1 MTRFALDNNG
11 RFVIRGYRELRPF
24 ASFLPGIAGR
34 MGIPMWAFYVNRGQ
48 GVVSFGVE
56 SKDCPVME
64 FLPANKAYQSVAFTG
79 FRTFL
84 RARRGERTAFLEPFA
99 PWSEAPADNQSM
111 TIGANDLEI
120 EETSAEHGISTK
132 VRYFL
137 LPDDR
142 FAGMVREVTIRNVGT
157 TPVSLEILDGMPAVI
172 PYGVSDAL
180 LKELGRT
187 VEAWMEVF
195 HSKERAPFY
204 RLRASVVDAAEV
216 ETFEAGHFALAFV
229 DDGRLLPCVV
239 DPAVVFA
246 HDLSLHRPEGFCRQP
261 LAALLEVPQITCG
274 RTPCAFFAHEAT
286 LAPGTSVTLRSIVGH
301 VACIEILEQM
311 VDRISR
317 AAYVDQKAREAADLV
332 TNLTDIVATRTAFPL
347 FDAYCRQ
354 SFLDNVLRGGWP
366 VLIGGR
372 VVHIYARKH
381 GDLER
386 DYNAFFVAPEPYSQ
400 GELSYRDVNQNRRDD
415 VRLEPRV
422 GDFDIRTFMSLI
434 QTDGYNPRSV
444 RGNSFTLA
452 PAQAAAV
459 AALAVEPEKLRA
471 VLSKPFTPGKLLS
484 SVTNNDIK
492 LRVSPDELLVAALS
506 SAEQRIEAA
515 FHEGFWIDHF
525 EYNLD
530 LIESHLSVYPD
541 RQDDLLFGRAD
552 LPFFDSPVFVQ
563 PRSKKYVLD
572 QGAPRQ
578 IGSVVPDAEKAARIA
593 ARPDPSAW
601 SRTEAGEI
609 YRVTLFVKLALT
621 TMLKFATLDP
631 AGMGIEMEAGR
642 PGWYDA
648 LNGLPALFGSG
659 MSETFELCRW
669 LGFLRDAIQAHGSGD
684 ARIPVEAADLL
695 DQVSRHLSAYEAST
709 APARDL
715 HYWDAVS
722 SARENYR
729 ERTRFGFKGNEK
741 SIPLADLDR
750 AFEAFEKKVRA
761 GIARATD
768 LGGGIPPTYFSFG
781 VPEYELLGEK
791 DEVGRAFIGPRSFTP
806 KPLPLFL
813 EGPVHAFK
821 VLPNAAAARDLYR
834 AVKGSALFD
843 SKLGMY
849 KVNASLASLPHDVGR
864 ARAFPPGW
872 LENESIWLH
881 MEYKYLLEV
890 LEAGLFDEFFSDL
903 KTTLVPFLDPE
914 TYGRSTLENSSFLAS
929 SAHADPSLHGGG
941 FVARLS
947 GSTAELLS
955 LWTVMMAGKQPFELR
970 SGRLCLS
977 LKPALPAWLFTK
989 EGELSF
995 RFLGS
1000 CTVTYKNPQRLD
1012 TWTASPKRA
1021 VLHLGGGKTVEI
1033 DGPAIPMPYA
1043 EQVRDGAVTA
1053 IDVWF

>member
-1 MTRFALDNNG
+1 MTRFSLDNNG

-48 GVVSFGVE
+48 GIVSFGVE

-64 FLPANKAYQSVAFTG
+64 FLPANKAYQSVAYTG
-79 FRTFL
+79 FRTFV

-99 PWSEAPADNQSM
+99 PWSEAPADHQAM
-111 TIGANDLEI
+111 IIGANDLEI
-120 EETSAEHGISTK
+120 EETSPEHEIETR

-137 LPDDR
+137 LPNDR
-142 FAGMVREVTIRNVGT
+142 FAGMVRVVTIRNTGT
-157 TPVSLEILDGMPAVI
+157 KPVSLEILDGMPAVI
-172 PYGVSDAL
+172 PYGVSNSL
-180 LKELGRT
+180 LKEIGRT
-187 VEAWMEVF
+187 AEAWMEVF

-204 RLRASVVDAAEV
+204 RLRASVADAAEV
-216 ETFEAGHFALAFV
+216 ATFEAGHFALAFV
-229 DDGRLLPCVV
+229 DDNRLLPCVV

-261 LAALLEVPQITCG
+261 LSSLLKAPQITCG

-286 LAPGTSVTLRSIVGH
+286 LAPSESVTIRTIIGH
-301 VACIEILEQM
+301 VASLEILERH

-317 AAYVDQKAREAADLV
+317 AAYVDAKSREATDLV
-332 TNLTDIVATRTAFPL
+332 EQLTDAVATRTALPL
-347 FDAYCRQ
+347 LDAYCRQ

-366 VLIGGR
+366 VLIGNH
-372 VVHIYARKH
+372 VFHIYARKH

-386 DYNAFFVAPEPYSQ
+386 DYNAFFIAPEPYSQ
-400 GELSYRDVNQNRRDD
+400 GELSYRDANQNRRDD
-415 VRLEPRV
+415 VRLEPRT

-434 QTDGYNPRSV
+434 QTDGYNPRAV
-444 RGNSFTLA
+444 RGSSFTLT
-452 PAQAAAV
+452 PAQADAV
-459 AALAVEPEKLRA
+459 MACAVQPEKLKA

-484 SVTNNDIK
+484 CVANNDIE
-492 LRVSPDELLVAALS
+492 LRVTPEELLAKALS
-506 SAEQRIEAA
+506 GAEQRVEAA
-515 FHEGFWIDHF
+515 FHEGYWNDHF
-525 EYNLD
+525 AYNLD
-530 LIESHLSVYPD
+530 LIESYLSIYPD

-572 QGAPRQ
+572 RGAPRQ
-578 IGSVVPDAEKAARIA
+578 LGSVVPDAEKAARIT
-593 ARPDPSAW
+593 ARPDPRIW
-601 SRTEAGEI
+601 SRTESGEI

-621 TMLKFATLDP
+621 TLLKFATLDP

-669 LGFLRDAIQAHGSGD
+669 LVFLRDAIRSHGTGD
-684 ARIPVEAADLL
+684 VRFPVEAADLL
-695 DQVSRHLSAYEAST
+695 EQVVGHLSAHQAS
-709 APARDL
+709 ADL
-715 HYWDAVS
+715 PRELRYWDVICT
-722 SARENYR
+722 ARETYR
-729 ERTRFGFKGNEK
+729 ERTRFGFKGIEK
-741 SIPLADLDR
+741 SISLQDLDR

-768 LGGGIPPTYFSFG
+768 LGGGIPPTYFSYR
-781 VPEYELLGEK
+781 VDEYDLTGET
-791 DEVGRAFIGPRSFTP
+791 DEVGRPLIRPRSFIP
-806 KPLPLFL
+806 QPLPLFL

-821 VLPNAAAARDLYR
+821 VLPDAEAARDLYR
-834 AVKGSALFD
+834 AVKSSALYD

-849 KVNASLASLPHDVGR
+849 KVNASLASLPHDIGR

-890 LEAGLFDEFFSDL
+890 LEAGLYDEFFGDL
-903 KTTLVPFLDPE
+903 KTVLVPFLDPE
-914 TYGRSTLENSSFLAS
+914 SYGRSTLENSSFLAS
-929 SAHADPSLHGGG
+929 SAHADATLHGAG

-947 GSTAELLS
+947 GSTAEVLS
-955 LWTVMMAGKQPFELR
+955 IWGVLMAGKQPFEMR
-970 SGRLCLS
+970 AGRLCLS
-977 LKPALPAWLFTK
+977 LRPTLPAWLFTK
-989 EGELSF
+989 EGEVSF

-1000 CTVTYKNPQRLD
+1000 CTVTYKNPGRVD
-1012 TWTASPKRA
+1012 TWKASPKRA
-1021 VLHLGGGKTVEI
+1021 ALHLAGGTTVEI
-1033 DGPAIPMPYA
+1033 DGAVIEMPYA